1 MIIIKYLSVL
11 LILVFASCS
20 SSNDENSPVP
30 AVKENSV
37 FRFIKKHNAT
47 NENSYEVAEFCL
59 RVYYPNEN
67 YTRFMNDFSYQKDVL
82 DTLDFV
88 VPPLYAGCIYEYR
101 IYLSNR
107 SWDAEKIHKD
117 YLFQENKIVSA
128 CDSIKFIF
136 PDDTIYSIKTAE

>member
-1 MIIIKYLSVL
+1 MIKYLSAL
-11 LILVFASCS
+11 LILVIASCS
-20 SSNDENSPVP
+20 RNDENSPVP

-47 NENSYEVAEFCL
+47 NENSYEMAEFCL

-88 VPPLYAGCIYEYR
+88 VPLLYAGCIYEYR

-117 YLFQENKIVSA
+117 YLFQETKIVSA
-128 CDSIKFIF
+128 CDSIKFVF

>member
-1 MIIIKYLSVL
+1 MKQRCIIKYLSVL
-11 LILVFASCS
+11 LFFVFAGCS

-30 AVKENSV
+30 AV
-37 FRFIKKHNAT
+37 

-88 VPPLYAGCIYEYR
+88 VPPLYEGCIYEYR

-117 YLFQENKIVSA
+117 YLFKETKIVSA
-128 CDSIKFIF
+128 CDSIKFVF
-136 PDDTIYSIKTAE
+136 PDDTIYSAKTTE